1 MAREP
6 VLRPEEV
13 ASVLGDIGGAMPSA
27 DATALAWSM
36 RRPVVIAPDVEP
48 AARKRLEEL
57 ARALGEA
64 LGFELD
70 AEVGIEVQGFQQ
82 EQAGVAFDTLPKP
95 AWVLSF
101 LCKESGGV
109 SLALDPTCALAL
121 LELAL
126 GGAGNTAAS
135 VRQPTPLESRVLSNL
150 WSALTVPYGVRCAIA
165 FAAGRFDVGRLP
177 ERLAMSGETLGV
189 GLLRMK
195 IADNEHTAL
204 MLASP
209 TLLRIDPTHAKPIGA
224 RRGALAARLA
234 RVRVAA
240 RPVLRGGVLPLAD
253 LLALQPGD
261 VLTLKPPADADL
273 ELRIAEHTPLLGRI
287 ARQGTEAHFRVRWR
301 RGVPTHRSKETT

>member
-126 GGAGNTAAS
+126 ATRRPLFAS
-135 VRQPTPLESRVLSNL
+135 LRRSNP
-150 WSALTVPYGVRCAIA
+150 ACCRTC
-165 FAAGRFDVGRLP
+165 
-177 ERLAMSGETLGV
+177 
-189 GLLRMK
+189 
-195 IADNEHTAL
+195 
-204 MLASP
+204 
-209 TLLRIDPTHAKPIGA
+209 GA
-224 RRGALAARLA
+224 R
-234 RVRVAA
+234 
-240 RPVLRGGVLPLAD
+240 
-253 LLALQPGD
+253 
-261 VLTLKPPADADL
+261 
-273 ELRIAEHTPLLGRI
+273 
-287 ARQGTEAHFRVRWR
+287 
-301 RGVPTHRSKETT
+301 